1 MHYIYNKYILLNMRF
16 SDKIPKQFIEYQKQ
30 IKPSLKAL
38 GISQA
43 HVYRSIGMSITT
55 WNRRIKNCDF
65 TANEVLAICKVINK

>member
-1 MHYIYNKYILLNMRF
+1 MRF
-16 SDKIPKQFIEYQKQ
+16 NDKIPKQFIEYQKQ

-65 TANEVLAICKVINK
+65 TANEVLEICKAINR

>member
-1 MHYIYNKYILLNMRF
+1 MYMRF
-16 SDKIPKQFIEYQKQ
+16 NEDLIVKFLDYQKK

-43 HVYRSIGMSITT
+43 HVYRAIGMSSTT

-65 TANEVLAICKVINK
+65 TGNEVLAICKVINK